1 MKRLSIK
8 TKNKLTKKT
17 LKALRKS
24 GLTYKEI
31 GKKFGMS
38 VPHIYYYANK
48 LGVVKHA

>member
-1 MKRLSIK
+1 MKRLSTRI
-8 TKNKLTKKT
+8 KNKLTKKN

-31 GKKFGMS
+31 GRKFGMS

-48 LGVVKHA
+48 LGIVKHA